1 MYLNKLKVGLNTFS
15 NVERK
20 IAIYIINNIAQLKEA
35 TTTSIANK
43 LHIGESSITKFA
55 KKLGAKGFTELKI
68 ALIVEGNKTKNK
80 TLHSSIN
87 TEDPL
92 NVIAEK
98 LIHEKN
104 VSITKTTECINFE
117 LLEKIIKKINKARR
131 IQIIGLGGSALVAK
145 DLAFKLMKIGYNVT
159 CEVDTHVQITVAQ
172 ALSKDDIQIVV
183 SYSGKKKEITIA
195 ANAAKEKGAT
205 VIAITSLM
213 KSPLRRI
220 AHYSLDTLSNED
232 EWRSSSI
239 TSRTAQNCI
248 TDLIFIG
255 LLQLN
260 DVRASSMIKQ
270 SRELINKLE

>member
-1 MYLNKLKVGLNTFS
+1 
-15 NVERK
+15 
-20 IAIYIINNIAQLKEA
+20 
-35 TTTSIANK
+35 
-43 LHIGESSITKFA
+43 
-55 KKLGAKGFTELKI
+55 
-68 ALIVEGNKTKNK
+68 
-80 TLHSSIN
+80 
-87 TEDPL
+87 
-92 NVIAEK
+92 
-98 LIHEKN
+98 
-104 VSITKTTECINFE
+104 
-117 LLEKIIKKINKARR
+117 
-131 IQIIGLGGSALVAK
+131 
-145 DLAFKLMKIGYNVT
+145 MKIGYNVT